1 MLATLNEIFK
11 SLAWYL
17 LWILSNAKSCINCET
32 DVISIIFIF
41 LKVWWRRGRCSSSW
55 NRFIEFLSFLCS
67 FYFIS
72 AKAANNVDARSTF
85 AQIPY
90 NKGFRWS
97 IRRLA
102 HGVFHMRKKNHFYY
116 YHILYV
122 IFESHYTYGSCRWE
136 KWDSI
141 WVKHIWVEKN
151 SYVFHPNWISFF
163 SYFVR
168 IVSLVHRIIVLA
180 QCVSTY
186 RIFSLL
192 SRRNQY
198 VIRKS
203 SIAE

>member
-141 WVKHIWVEKN
+141 WVKHIWVFFMKKKQEF
-151 SYVFHPNWISFF
+151 STLIDVSSF
-163 SYFVR
+163 SCTNELR
-168 IVSLVHRIIVLA
+168 A
-180 QCVSTY
+180 
-186 RIFSLL
+186 
-192 SRRNQY
+192 
-198 VIRKS
+198 KS
-203 SIAE
+203 DSAREQSQWPI